1 VKVLVLGCGRMGS
14 AIAMDMAQSDE
25 VSRVVVGDFD
35 ENKAEQLVA
44 RARSDKVLG
53 QCVDVMDQQA
63 TKKLMKDFDIGVS
76 ALPYEIS
83 VLASKAAVEAGVH
96 LVDLSYDERQWEL
109 DTAAK
114 EAGVT
119 LVPDCGVAPGLANIL
134 AGYSVSLMDEAEAI
148 HILCGGIP
156 QKPVPPLGYKIV
168 FSTQGLVDMYC
179 EKARIVRNGK
189 IVEVDTLSGLEKVEF
204 PGVGELEA
212 FYTDGLSTLL
222 HTMKGKVKD
231 MDEKTARWP
240 GHAEKIEAFRDTG
253 FFSADPI
260 QVDGIKTMPRNVAVS
275 ILDKALRLG
284 GEEDVTVLRVDVTG
298 KKDGNKVEHSF
309 VMVDFFDKQLQVTSM
324 ARTTGYTAAIVGRM
338 VARGDIQDRGV
349 VPPEIAVA
357 GKLKRFT
364 SELAHRGVKIHE
376 ISTVKRCL

>member
-35 ENKAEQLVA
+35 ENKAEQLA
-44 RARSDKVLG
+44 TKLKSDKVLG
-53 QCVDVMDQQA
+53 QHVDVMDRRA
-63 TKKLMKDFDIGVS
+63 TVKLMKNFDIVMS
-76 ALPYEIS
+76 ALPYELSI
-83 VLASKAAVEAGVH
+83 LASKTVVEAGVH

-134 AGYSVSLMDEAEAI
+134 AGYGVSLMDEAEAI

-156 QKPVPPLGYKIV
+156 QKPVSPLGYKIV
-168 FSTQGLVDMYC
+168 FSTPGLVDMYC
-179 EKARIVRNGK
+179 EKARIVKDGK
-189 IVEVDTLSGLEKVEF
+189 IVEVDTLSGLENVEF

-222 HTMKGKVKD
+222 HTIKGKVKD

-240 GHAEKIEAFRDTG
+240 GHAEKIEAFRDNG

-260 QVDGIKTMPRNVAVS
+260 QVDGIKTIPRNVAVS

-338 VARGDIQDRGV
+338 VARGDIQERGV

-357 GKLKRFT
+357 GKLKRFK

>member
-1 VKVLVLGCGRMGS
+1 MRILVLGCGKMGS
-14 AIAMDMAQSDE
+14 AIAMDMAHSDE
-25 VSRVVVGDFD
+25 VSRVVVGDFY
-35 ENKAEQLVA
+35 ENKAEQLA
-44 RARSDKVLG
+44 AKLKSDKVLG
-53 QCVDVMDQQA
+53 QRVDVMDRRA
-63 TKKLMKDFDIGVS
+63 TVNLMKNFDIVVS

-83 VLASKAAVEAGVH
+83 VLASKAVVEAGVH

-134 AGYSVSLMDEAEAI
+134 AGYGVSLMDEAEEI

-156 QKPVPPLGYKIV
+156 QKPVPPLGYRIV

-179 EKARIVRNGK
+179 EKARIVKNGK
-189 IVEVDTLSGLEKVEF
+189 IIEVDTLSGLEKVEF
-204 PGVGELEA
+204 PGIGELEA

-222 HTMKGKVKD
+222 RTMKGRVKN

-253 FFSADPI
+253 FFSAEPI
-260 QVDGIKTMPRNVAVS
+260 QVDGVKTIPRKVAAS
-275 ILDKALRLG
+275 ILDKALKL
-284 GEEDVTVLRVDVTG
+284 GEEEDITVLRVDVAG
-298 KKDGNKVEHSF
+298 KKDGNKVQHSF
-309 VMVDFFDKQLQVTSM
+309 VMVDFFDKQQGVTSM

-349 VPPEIAVA
+349 VSPEIAVA

-364 SELAHRGVKIHE
+364 SELAHRGVRIHE